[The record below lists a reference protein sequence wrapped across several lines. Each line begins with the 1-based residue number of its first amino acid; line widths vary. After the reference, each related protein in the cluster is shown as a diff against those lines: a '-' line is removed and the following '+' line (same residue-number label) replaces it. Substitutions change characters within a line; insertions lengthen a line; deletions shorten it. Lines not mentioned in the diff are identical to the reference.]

1 MIKKQITIS
10 APVFQEKGY
19 AATCDRRGRIA
30 FITGLGGLLLLG
42 GCENPEAEQ
51 PVIKE
56 TPIIQQAPV
65 PIASLQAPLKTI
77 IQGGKNAFEG
87 FEDVEIFK
95 ELTGE
100 YSTLN
105 DGIRA
110 FIDWFELRDLANKDG
125 VKAKAHIRT
134 SDNGDTTWSYKL
146 FNLPDDSV
154 QAENYKVYFE
164 KTAGGL
170 KIARIG
176 YRVKC
181 YKSQTPDDWTTE
193 LCP

>member
-1 MIKKQITIS
+1 MIKKPTIS
-10 APVFQEKGY
+10 LASVHGGSVAVFAG
-19 AATCDRRGRIA
+19 I
-30 FITGLGGLLLLG
+30 LLLA
-42 GCENPEAEQ
+42 GCAQPTAEQ
-51 PVIKE
+51 LVVKKTPVAEEVK
-56 TPIIQQAPV
+56 QAQAPR
-65 PIASLQAPLKTI
+65 KTI
-77 IQGGKNAFEG
+77 IQDGKDAFEG
-87 FEDVEIFK
+87 FEDVDIFN

-100 YSTLN
+100 YATLN

-110 FIDWFELRDLANKDG
+110 FIDWFELRDIANKDG

-164 KTAGGL
+164 KMPGGL